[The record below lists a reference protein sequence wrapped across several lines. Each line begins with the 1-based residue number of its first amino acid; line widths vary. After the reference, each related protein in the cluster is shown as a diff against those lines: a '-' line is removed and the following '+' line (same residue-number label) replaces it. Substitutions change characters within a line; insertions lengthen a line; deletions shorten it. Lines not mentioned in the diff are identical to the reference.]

1 MTKTQKTVI
10 NIITVLLL
18 NVAFWI
24 CNDYPRHLLEFG
36 EVTSGLSIFLN
47 LLYFAF
53 FYYFVILAFERNE
66 TLFSNSFWDEK
77 TAIKFLPLLLII
89 QLVFDGANIALDNA
103 GVKLNFIGT
112 GVLTVV
118 QWILIYFILTIGKE
132 NIFKNR
138 EALLTTAVS
147 LAIIIGLSVFFDFVI
162 FKEYDGAL
170 MKYEPQSQ
178 ILKAIKTNAQFFN
191 SIKLLVLDSIT
202 AILLFVM
209 HSKSVSTTNEEDGC
223 SFSVCFTRV
232 FVLVIGIIIAGVLKS
247 HFLPFGAIIGSHTHN
262 GSRPNEEHLDEFARE
277 LHDFTLYRFRGEQTP
292 CYSKHTVSLSKGG
305 GELLSL
311 KMPVKENLYIHNIG
325 DNTFE
330 KFIVKGTSAYIYNS
344 QAICYYEGEGEI
356 PRVADLKALNTYPR
370 DDTVIEVC
378 KQELRDGNIYIFEY
392 CCDYLL
398 KYDEEF
404 IQAYIERYAEGDFS
418 ALEER
423 WMARNYYKSEFV
435 TDIAKS
441 KLV

>member
-1 MTKTQKTVI
+1 MTKTQNTVI
-10 NIITVLLL
+10 NVITILLL
-18 NVAFWI
+18 NVVFWV

-36 EVTSGLSIFLN
+36 ELTSGLSIFVN
-47 LLYFAF
+47 LLYFTF
-53 FYYFVILAFERNE
+53 FYYFVILAFNQNE
-66 TLFSNSFWDEK
+66 TLFSNRFWDEK

-103 GVKLNFIGT
+103 GAKLNFIGT

-118 QWILIYFILTIGKE
+118 QWIVIYFILTIGNE

-138 EALLTTAVS
+138 KALLITAVS
-147 LAIIIGLSVFFDFVI
+147 LAIVISLSVFFDFVI
-162 FKEYDGAL
+162 FKEYIGAL
-170 MKYEPQSQ
+170 MKYEPQSP
-178 ILKAIKTNAQFFN
+178 ILKAIKTNAQFFD
-191 SIKLLVLDSIT
+191 SIKLLVLDSVT

-223 SFSVCFTRV
+223 SFSVCFARV
-232 FVLVIGIIIAGVLKS
+232 FVLVIGVLIAGVLKS

-292 CYSKHTVSLSKGG
+292 CYSKHTVSLSKGD

-311 KMPVKENLYIHNIG
+311 KMPVKENLYIHVIG

-330 KFIVKGTSAYIYNS
+330 KFIVKDTPAYIYNNL
-344 QAICYYEGEGEI
+344 AICYYEGEEEI
-356 PRVADLKALNTYPR
+356 PQVVDLNDLNNYLCN
-370 DDTVIEVC
+370 DTVVEVC
-378 KQELRDGNIYIFEY
+378 KQELRNGNIYIFEY

-423 WMARNYYKSEFV
+423 WMTKNHYKNEFV
-435 TDIAKS
+435 TNFAKS
-441 KLV
+441 KS